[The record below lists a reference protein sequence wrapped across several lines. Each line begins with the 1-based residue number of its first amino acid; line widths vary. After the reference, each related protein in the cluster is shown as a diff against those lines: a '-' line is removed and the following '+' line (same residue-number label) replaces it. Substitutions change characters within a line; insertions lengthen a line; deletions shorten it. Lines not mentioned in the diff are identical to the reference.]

1 MLFLATML
9 LCVSQAVLDPNRDPD
24 AAIAYLL
31 DSVQHPQLQQQ
42 LHADLLQAAQSIC
55 SLRRVDH
62 VRAKLECVAKQ
73 SCPQWHAD
81 TVGVRMLCTYAGPGT
96 WYIENR

>member
-1 MLFLATML
+1 MLLLATTL
-9 LCVSQAVLDPNRDPD
+9 VCVSQAVIDLSRDPD

-31 DSVQHPQLQQQ
+31 ESVHHPQLQQQ
-42 LHADLLQAAQSIC
+42 LQADLLQAAQSIC

-62 VRAKLECVAKQ
+62 VRAKLECVTKQ